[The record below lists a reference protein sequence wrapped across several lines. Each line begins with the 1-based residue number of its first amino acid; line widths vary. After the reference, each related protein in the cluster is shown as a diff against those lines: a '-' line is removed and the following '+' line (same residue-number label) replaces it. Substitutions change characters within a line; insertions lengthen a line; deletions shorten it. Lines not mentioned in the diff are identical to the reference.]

1 MKRLLCISKP
11 PKNFSMPMIDQ
22 RIIVAIDTFDLE
34 TANTILDKLDPS
46 LCIIKIGSVVF
57 NTLGKSFLKDA
68 SSRGFKIFLDLKL
81 HDIPNTVHETILGF
95 HDLSIDMLTV
105 HLSGGEDMLKK
116 AMLAGKSINAKV
128 IGVSILT
135 SLKESDTLMLFN
147 NNLDTQI
154 ANLFKIAVKTNLDGV
169 VCSPLELEMANTILD
184 TNSIKITPG
193 IRDIKVADDQAR
205 TLSAKEA
212 IEKGATFIVIG
223 RPITQ
228 AEDVSTA
235 LKTFTDSIH
244 D

>member
-1 MKRLLCISKP
+1 MTDP
-11 PKNFSMPMIDQ
+11 
-22 RIIVAIDTFDLE
+22 RIIVAIDTYDFQE
-34 TANTILDKLDPS
+34 ANVILDQLDPD
-46 LCIIKIGSVVF
+46 LCRIKIGSVVF
-57 NTLGKSFLKDA
+57 NSLGKSFLKEV

-95 HDLSIDMLTV
+95 HDCSIDMLTV

-193 IRDIKVADDQAR
+193 IRDIKAADDQAR

-235 LKTFTDSIH
+235 LKTFSDSIH

>member
-1 MKRLLCISKP
+1 MTDP
-11 PKNFSMPMIDQ
+11 
-22 RIIVAIDTFDLE
+22 RIIVAIDTYDFQE
-34 TANTILDKLDPS
+34 ANVILDQLDS
-46 LCIIKIGSVVF
+46 DLCRIKIGSVVF
-57 NTLGKSFLKDA
+57 NSLGKSFLKEV

-95 HDLSIDMLTV
+95 HDCSIDMLTV

-154 ANLFKIAVKTNLDGV
+154 ANLFKIAVNTNLDGV

-193 IRDIKVADDQAR
+193 IRDIKAADDQAR

-235 LKTFTDSIH
+235 LKTFSDSIH

>member
-1 MKRLLCISKP
+1 MTDP
-11 PKNFSMPMIDQ
+11 
-22 RIIVAIDTFDLE
+22 RIIVAIDAYDLQE
-34 TANTILDKLDPS
+34 ANVILDQLDPN
-46 LCIIKIGSVVF
+46 LCRIKIGSVVF
-57 NTLGKSFLKDA
+57 NSLGKSFLKEV

-81 HDIPNTVHETILGF
+81 HDIPNTVLETILGF
-95 HDLSIDMLTV
+95 HDCSIDMLTV

-135 SLKESDTLMLFN
+135 SLQESDTLMLFN

-228 AEDVSTA
+228 AEDVSMA
-235 LKTFTDSIH
+235 LKTFTHSIH

>member
-1 MKRLLCISKP
+1 MTDP
-11 PKNFSMPMIDQ
+11 
-22 RIIVAIDTFDLE
+22 RIIVAIDTYDFQE
-34 TANTILDKLDPS
+34 ANVILDQLDPD
-46 LCIIKIGSVVF
+46 LCRIKIGSVVF
-57 NTLGKSFLKDA
+57 NSLGKSFLKEV

-81 HDIPNTVHETILGF
+81 HDIPNTVLETILGF
-95 HDLSIDMLTV
+95 HDCSIDMLTV

-135 SLKESDTLMLFN
+135 SLKESDTLILFN

-212 IEKGATFIVIG
+212 IENGATFIVIG

-228 AEDVSTA
+228 AEDVSSA
-235 LKTFTDSIH
+235 LKTFSDSIH

>member
-1 MKRLLCISKP
+1 MTDP
-11 PKNFSMPMIDQ
+11 
-22 RIIVAIDTFDLE
+22 RIIVAIDTYDFQE
-34 TANTILDKLDPS
+34 ANLILDQLDPD
-46 LCIIKIGSVVF
+46 LCKIKIGSVVF
-57 NTLGKSFLKDA
+57 NSLGKSFLKEV

-95 HDLSIDMLTV
+95 HHCSIDMLTV

-193 IRDIKVADDQAR
+193 IRDIKAADDQAR

-235 LKTFTDSIH
+235 LKTFSDSIH